1 VLPQIDFF
9 TKEIRRLLHGG
20 VNGRSPQCC
29 HARSERSGAR
39 RVRYIN
45 FKPGERVANSHF
57 QFVTEATAT
66 WRRGLAKFARSNGFR
81 NMEEIKEAHGPRWC
95 YWLQDAI
102 LGYADL
108 TISEE
113 QAEWARRHRL
123 KLFDRI
129 YSIPTRG
136 FTAAVSVFRG
146 TPPIK
151 PLICKSKI
159 RPSSASFW
167 SWADPTGEDSLLVL
181 AKFNLSPEDI
191 I

>member
-1 VLPQIDFF
+1 MCYIILGRAQLLP
-9 TKEIRRLLHGG
+9 
-20 VNGRSPQCC
+20 VRSTAEGL
-29 HARSERSGAR
+29 ARYVGKYISKHVRQRDKADSGAR

-123 KLFDRI
+123 KLLDR
-129 YSIPTRG
+129 TRPG
-136 FTAAVSVFRG
+136 YLRSTSNTQQKGDTLAGSPPPSNHGHRQRG
-146 TPPIK
+146 
-151 PLICKSKI
+151 
-159 RPSSASFW
+159 
-167 SWADPTGEDSLLVL
+167 
-181 AKFNLSPEDI
+181 
-191 I
+191 